1 MNSQKFEAFCCK
13 SAIALSLHPEDDAYS
28 PCKQFLNPPTFH
40 LKEEE
45 KEGWGGGENFEKF
58 IQGYK
63 CKESK
68 LNLLILCVQ
77 IETSSLWAEFSNKN
91 RSVFVLY
98 PRRLKALN
106 FDYFDYS
113 HKSFL

>member
-45 KEGWGGGENFEKF
+45 KEGWGGGV
-58 IQGYK
+58 
-63 CKESK
+63 
-68 LNLLILCVQ
+68 IL
-77 IETSSLWAEFSNKN
+77 EHSNK
-91 RSVFVLY
+91 VIMQG
-98 PRRLKALN
+98 K
-106 FDYFDYS
+106 
-113 HKSFL
+113 